1 VEKYNLSKNLDKNKS
16 SEIKASPGKRRFS
29 LAYKKKVLAMAAE
42 CKAPGELGALLRREG
57 LSSSTVHV
65 WRVAEA
71 NGTLCASSK
80 RKRGPE
86 KLLSDEKREQLK
98 KLEKENASLKK
109 RLEQA
114 EAIIDLQ
121 KKIAK
126 ILDLGPADDSENK
139 P

>member
-1 VEKYNLSKNLDKNKS
+1 VEKYNLSKNMDKNKS
-16 SEIKASPGKRRFS
+16 NEIEASPGKRQYS
-29 LAYKKKVLAMAAE
+29 LSYKKKVVSMAAL
-42 CKAPGELGALLRREG
+42 CQVPGELGALLRREG
-57 LSSSTVHV
+57 LAASTLLQ

-71 NGTLCASSK
+71 NGRLCASKK

-86 KLLSDEKREQLK
+86 KSLSDAERERVK
-98 KLEKENASLKK
+98 KLEKENASLKR

-126 ILDLGPADDSENK
+126 ILDLGQVADNGIK
-139 P
+139 Q